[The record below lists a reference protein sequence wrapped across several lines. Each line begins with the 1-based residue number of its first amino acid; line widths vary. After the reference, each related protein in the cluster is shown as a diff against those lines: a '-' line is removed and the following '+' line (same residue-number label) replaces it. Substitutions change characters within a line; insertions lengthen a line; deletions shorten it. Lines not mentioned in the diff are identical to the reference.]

1 MSKKKNNDIQIQ
13 NPDIS
18 SNALVINLDF
28 FSSKNIDTVFNRTK
42 RTVNRSKYE
51 SSKPPNNKNR
61 YFIRKNSNIAIS
73 GVDISTLLVL
83 KLIRKPLILIFM
95 KSLIKIIII
104 NQIKKRK

>member
-18 SNALVINLDF
+18 SNALVMNLDF
-28 FSSKNIDTVFNRTK
+28 FSSKNIGTVFNKTK
-42 RTVNRSKYE
+42 RMVNKSKYE
-51 SSKPPNNKNR
+51 SSKPPNNKNK